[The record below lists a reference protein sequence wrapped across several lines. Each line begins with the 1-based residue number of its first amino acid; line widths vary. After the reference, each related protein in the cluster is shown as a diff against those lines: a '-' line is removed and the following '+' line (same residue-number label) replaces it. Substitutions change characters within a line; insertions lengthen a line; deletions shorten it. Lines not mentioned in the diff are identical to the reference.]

1 MKGAFNHFQTLNALK
16 TRKDLSMILFGE
28 SLNVISNVIGK
39 EFKEPDPAKRNPEPI
54 QKEVIEQKEKG
65 MDYIDINLGPAK
77 KFGTELMPWVVN
89 VVQEA
94 VPGMPLLLDSSNID
108 AIEAGLKV
116 AKPADK
122 PHIVNSI
129 MARPER
135 YEIMVPMTA
144 KYDADFVAL
153 MWGPEGLPRDE
164 NERAA
169 LAVEL
174 LYFANEAGIP
184 NEKIW
189 VDGIVTPVNIQQ
201 PQAISLMEFQGM
213 LQDIAP
219 GARSTCGLSNISNG
233 PPNHL
238 RPILNQTYMVMLQKY
253 GMESVISDPLDIQL
267 TAIAKGQRQDI
278 VDLIYGI
285 MDGNQPDMASLDKEM
300 QDYAKTVN
308 VILGNTL
315 YSDSWLEL

>member
-1 MKGAFNHFQTLNALK
+1 
-16 TRKDLSMILFGE
+16 MILFGE
-28 SLNVISNVIGK
+28 SLNVISTVIGK
-39 EFKEPDPAKRNPEPI
+39 QFKESDPAKRNPEPI
-54 QKEVIEQKEKG
+54 QKEVVMQKEKG

-77 KFGTELMPWVVN
+77 KFGTELMPWVVQ

-94 VPGMPLLLDSSNID
+94 VPGMPLLLDTSNIA

-116 AKPADK
+116 AKPASK
-122 PHIVNSI
+122 PHIINSI

-135 YEIMVPMTA
+135 YEAMVPMAA

-153 MWGPEGLPRDE
+153 MWGPDGLPRDE

-174 LYFANEAGIP
+174 IYFANEAGIA
-184 NEKIW
+184 NERIW

-219 GARSTCGLSNISNG
+219 GSKSTCGLSNISNG
-233 PPNHL
+233 PPDNL

-253 GMESVISDPLDIQL
+253 GMASVIADPLDVQL
-267 TAIAKGQRQDI
+267 AAIAKGKRQDI

-285 MDGNQPDMASLDKEM
+285 MDGTQPDIPSLSKEM

>member
-1 MKGAFNHFQTLNALK
+1 MDN
-16 TRKDLSMILFGE
+16 MILFGE
-28 SLNVISNVIGK
+28 SLNVISRVIGK
-39 EFKEPDPAKRNPEPI
+39 EFKEMDPAKRNPEPI
-54 QKEVIEQKEKG
+54 QEEVVRQKELG

-77 KFGTELMPWVVN
+77 KNGVELMPWVVN

-94 VPGMPLLLDSSNID
+94 VPGMPLLLDSSNIA

-116 AKPADK
+116 CKPADQ

-129 MARPER
+129 MARAER
-135 YEIMVPMTA
+135 YESMVPMTA
-144 KYDADFVAL
+144 QYDADFVAL

-201 PQAISLMEFQGM
+201 QQCMSLLNFQMM
-213 LQDIAP
+213 LEDIAP
-219 GARSTCGLSNISNG
+219 GAKSTCGLSNISNG
-233 PPNHL
+233 PPEHL
-238 RPILNQTYMVMLQKY
+238 RPILNSTYMCMLWKY
-253 GMESVISDPLDIQL
+253 GMKSVIADPLDKRQ
-267 TAIAKGQRQDI
+267 TAIAKGERSDI
-278 VDLIYGI
+278 TDLIWGL
-285 MDGNQPDMASLDKEM
+285 MDGNDPGAASVEGELLD
-300 QDYAKTVN
+300 YYKTYK
-308 VILGNTL
+308 VIMGETL
-315 YSDSWLEL
+315 YSDSWLEI